1 VRQSETEKK
10 QRSAVRPARLSARP
24 FALILAGGAILAF
37 ALGAWPVG
45 AFSAFLCLWYLARAR
60 PAVAKRIDGPFL
72 ALTSLVVGLFLCE
85 ALVRVTGWAPSVHP
99 VRPWVQHSAYRAS
112 PNPLLGYVLKANYRD
127 DDDPDLH
134 ESFATT
140 NAHGQRDVERTHAKA
155 EGVFRI
161 LLLGDSVVA
170 GHGIRDLDD
179 TISRRME
186 REFERA
192 GRRVEVLNFG
202 VGGYCT
208 RGEIELLRVKG
219 LLYAPDMVVVL
230 FVFNDYEKYNSQ
242 VGHYD
247 PSPGGAAPPRWARRL
262 FVRSAFFRLC
272 ALRFDLFSMG
282 AHPAALRRRQ
292 QRAVGSNP
300 VDRGFALLAE
310 MAETH
315 GFRPLV
321 AIWPT
326 FTTMVGDLRHPPGE
340 RPGELLVESLARKH
354 GLRCVRLSPFF
365 ARDFE
370 DFARGQPGGRT
381 SAQPRGY
388 YTIGDRVHPNQRGA
402 AVAGRA
408 LAEIIA
414 APGAGGTEKEVI
426 QPSAISN
433 QPSAFSNEPSAFSHQ
448 RSAMRHQR
456 SAISVQQ

>member
-1 VRQSETEKK
+1 MKQSEAEKK
-10 QRSAVRPARLSARP
+10 RNALRPGRLPARA
-24 FALILAGGAILAF
+24 FALILAGGAIVAF

-45 AFSAFLCLWYLARAR
+45 AFSAFICLWYLARAR

-72 ALTSLVVGLFLCE
+72 AITSLVVGLFLCE
-85 ALVRVTGWAPSVHP
+85 ALVRSTGWAPSVHR
-99 VRPWVQHSAYRAS
+99 VRPWAQHSAYRSS
-112 PNPLLGYVLKANYRD
+112 PNPLLGYVLKADYRD
-127 DDDPDLH
+127 DDNPDFH
-134 ESFATT
+134 ESFPTT
-140 NAHGQRDVERTHAKA
+140 NGHGQRDVERTHAKA

-186 REFERA
+186 RELQGA
-192 GRRVEVLNFG
+192 GRRMEVLNFG

-230 FVFNDYEKYNSQ
+230 FVYNDYEDYNSQ
-242 VGHYD
+242 VGDYH
-247 PSPGGAAPPRWARRL
+247 PGPGAAAPPRWARRL

-282 AHPAALRRRQ
+282 VNPAALRRRHQ
-292 QRAVGSNP
+292 EAIGSNP
-300 VDRGFALLAE
+300 VDRSFALLAE
-310 MAETH
+310 MAQTH

-326 FTTMVGDLRHPPGE
+326 LTTAVGDLRHPPGE
-340 RPGELLVESLARKH
+340 RAGEVLVESLARKH

-370 DFARGQPGGRT
+370 NFARGQPGGR
-381 SAQPRGY
+381 AGVQPRAY
-388 YTIGDRVHPNQRGA
+388 YTIGDRVHPNERGA
-402 AVAGRA
+402 AVAGRV

-414 APGAGGTEKEVI
+414 AAGRGGTEKQVME
-426 QPSAISN
+426 S
-433 QPSAFSNEPSAFSHQ
+433 
-448 RSAMRHQR
+448 
-456 SAISVQQ
+456 SVSSEQ